1 MMNID
6 SRVWLTWFFKNNSVT
21 QCCLLCCAL
30 WVIWTERNKWLD
42 EGKGT
47 PAKSIFDSILSYIR
61 ELDRLGDK
69 DAIGRIMVSPF
80 VLNCN
85 IASPFTIKALAC
97 AQAMHLGL
105 DLGLQLAVVRRGV
118 AGKGSKVGQRAR
130 LRDRPW
136 SNLDWEGENGDEL
149 KNEEEK

>member
-1 MMNID
+1 MGG
-6 SRVWLTWFFKNNSVT
+6 V
-21 QCCLLCCAL
+21 
-30 WVIWTERNKWLD
+30 
-42 EGKGT
+42 
-47 PAKSIFDSILSYIR
+47 
-61 ELDRLGDK
+61 
-69 DAIGRIMVSPF
+69 MVSAF

-85 IASPFTIKALAC
+85 IASPFAVKALAC

-105 DLGLQLAVVRRGV
+105 DLGLQLAVVEGDV
-118 AGKGSKVGQRAR
+118 LLVIKKFAGKGSKVGQRAR

>member
-30 WVIWTERNKWLD
+30 WVIWIERNKWLD
-42 EGKGT
+42 ERKGT

-61 ELDRLGDK
+61 ELDGLGDK
-69 DAIGRIMVSPF
+69 
-80 VLNCN
+80 
-85 IASPFTIKALAC
+85 
-97 AQAMHLGL
+97 AMHLGL
-105 DLGLQLAVVRRGV
+105 DLGLQLAVVEGRDLNSVHRGV
-118 AGKGSKVGQRAR
+118 TGKGSKVGQRDR